1 MEKRNRVMI
10 KCSPINANKRAM
22 FGNKRKFIKRE
33 RVGCGESNVNI
44 EVGIMQDINKESV
57 KTTNE

>member
-22 FGNKRKFIKRE
+22 FGNNRKFIKRE
-33 RVGCGESNVNI
+33 RVGGSESNMNI
-44 EVGIMQDINKESV
+44 KIGIM
-57 KTTNE
+57 